1 VGGKERIE
9 GRVTT
14 ATSVECRLPGR
25 SHGNVTVEV
34 SLNGAD
40 WGGDSVQFRYKGVCV
55 MRSVVPSMGTEEGG
69 TIVTVHGRGFKEG
82 GAGRV
87 FRLAGRITG
96 VDRLVGNV
104 AQSPAMP

>member
-1 VGGKERIE
+1 VRESAAGWALAAA
-9 GRVTT
+9 V
-14 ATSVECRLPGR
+14 PGVAAR
-25 SHGNVTVEV
+25 DVTVEV

-82 GAGRV
+82 GRVWCRFGRRAEAADVVSDGEGMSDAGER
-87 FRLAGRITG
+87 R
-96 VDRLVGNV
+96 
-104 AQSPAMP
+104 S